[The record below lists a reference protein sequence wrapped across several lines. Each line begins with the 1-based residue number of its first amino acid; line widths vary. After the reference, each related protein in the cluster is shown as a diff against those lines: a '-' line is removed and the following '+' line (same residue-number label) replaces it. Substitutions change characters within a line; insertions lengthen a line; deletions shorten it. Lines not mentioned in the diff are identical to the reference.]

1 MVNEELENDV
11 LGFDPKDLDVN
22 NPQPSTTSNGGNP
35 NIYHCRPSE
44 AKSDD
49 GIYRSQIKI
58 IYAPRNLKKSVLE
71 QQSYT
76 IQDEKG
82 YLNLV
87 SSLTNNDKSCPIFKA
102 WKTCHFS
109 ENKILQNQAL
119 PVSKGGKGL
128 FDKRFARYVTIQV
141 MEDNNQ
147 PELVGKYMLWKCPK
161 VIWEAINAKQNR
173 QTYVGHYNIKD
184 YCNDYNIEYPTEP
197 TNVKYATEADWLK
210 TLSIKELNRYLT
222 LQTYCAVFG
231 NFIHPKYGSN
241 FHTARQLAIKV
252 EKAPYEVTENGRD
265 TVIYNKTLSV
275 DIETIDNKYFELQAI
290 HRDKQSEFNALRH
303 QFEVYR
309 DSKFT
314 QDQTEYDKKILEYKQ
329 RVTELSSQWQTKK
342 DELERECANMKI
354 VIPDALK
361 SIYDKVNRL
370 GK

>member
-1 MVNEELENDV
+1 MDNNFNSVFFGENGLTSTSAQHVKDMAGHYVDDLKQKLSSITFVNSNINIIGGENSTLVNKGWNEEELNSVNEILER
-11 LGFDPKDLDVN
+11 
-22 NPQPSTTSNGGNP
+22 
-35 NIYHCRPSE
+35 I
-44 AKSDD
+44 
-49 GIYRSQIKI
+49 SQ
-58 IYAPRNLKKSVLE
+58 A
-71 QQSYT
+71 
-76 IQDEKG
+76 
-82 YLNLV
+82 
-87 SSLTNNDKSCPIFKA
+87 
-102 WKTCHFS
+102 
-109 ENKILQNQAL
+109 QAL
-119 PVSKGGKGL
+119 QAWLG
-128 FDKRFARYVTIQV
+128 
-141 MEDNNQ
+141 
-147 PELVGKYMLWKCPK
+147 
-161 VIWEAINAKQNR
+161 EAINAKQNR

-241 FHTARQLAIKV
+241 FHTARELAIKV
-252 EKAPYEVTENGRD
+252 EKAPYEVVENGRD
-265 TVIYNKTLSV
+265 TVVYNKTLSV
-275 DIETIDNKYFELQAI
+275 DIETIDDKYFELQAI

-314 QDQTEYDKKILEYKQ
+314 QDQTEYDKKLLEYKQ
-329 RVTELSSQWQTKK
+329 RVTELSSQWQAKK
-342 DELERECANMKI
+342 DELERECANLKI

>member
-1 MVNEELENDV
+1 MDNNFNSVFFGENGLTSTSAQHVKDMAGHYVDDLKQKLSSITFVNSNINIIGGENSTLVNKGWNEEELNSVNEILER
-11 LGFDPKDLDVN
+11 
-22 NPQPSTTSNGGNP
+22 
-35 NIYHCRPSE
+35 I
-44 AKSDD
+44 
-49 GIYRSQIKI
+49 SQ
-58 IYAPRNLKKSVLE
+58 A
-71 QQSYT
+71 
-76 IQDEKG
+76 
-82 YLNLV
+82 
-87 SSLTNNDKSCPIFKA
+87 
-102 WKTCHFS
+102 
-109 ENKILQNQAL
+109 QAL
-119 PVSKGGKGL
+119 QAWLG
-128 FDKRFARYVTIQV
+128 
-141 MEDNNQ
+141 
-147 PELVGKYMLWKCPK
+147 
-161 VIWEAINAKQNR
+161 EAINAKQNR
-173 QTYVGHYNIKD
+173 QTYVGHHNIKD

-314 QDQTEYDKKILEYKQ
+314 QDQTEYDKKLLEYKQ
-329 RVTELSSQWQTKK
+329 RVTELSSQWQAKK
-342 DELERECANMKI
+342 DELERECANLKI

>member
-1 MVNEELENDV
+1 MDNNFNSVFFGENGLTSTSAQHVKDMAGHYVDDLKQKLSSITFVNSNINIIGGENSTLVNKGWNEEELNSVNEILER
-11 LGFDPKDLDVN
+11 
-22 NPQPSTTSNGGNP
+22 
-35 NIYHCRPSE
+35 I
-44 AKSDD
+44 
-49 GIYRSQIKI
+49 SQ
-58 IYAPRNLKKSVLE
+58 A
-71 QQSYT
+71 
-76 IQDEKG
+76 
-82 YLNLV
+82 
-87 SSLTNNDKSCPIFKA
+87 
-102 WKTCHFS
+102 
-109 ENKILQNQAL
+109 QAL
-119 PVSKGGKGL
+119 QAWLG
-128 FDKRFARYVTIQV
+128 
-141 MEDNNQ
+141 
-147 PELVGKYMLWKCPK
+147 
-161 VIWEAINAKQNR
+161 EAINAKQNR

-314 QDQTEYDKKILEYKQ
+314 QDQTEYDKKLLEYKQ
-329 RVTELSSQWQTKK
+329 RITELSSQWQTKK

>member
-1 MVNEELENDV
+1 MDNNFNSVFFGENGLTSTSAQHVKDMAGHYVDDLKQKLSSITFVNSNINIIGGENSTLVNKGWNEEELNSVNEILER
-11 LGFDPKDLDVN
+11 
-22 NPQPSTTSNGGNP
+22 
-35 NIYHCRPSE
+35 I
-44 AKSDD
+44 
-49 GIYRSQIKI
+49 SQ
-58 IYAPRNLKKSVLE
+58 A
-71 QQSYT
+71 
-76 IQDEKG
+76 
-82 YLNLV
+82 
-87 SSLTNNDKSCPIFKA
+87 
-102 WKTCHFS
+102 
-109 ENKILQNQAL
+109 QAL
-119 PVSKGGKGL
+119 QAWLG
-128 FDKRFARYVTIQV
+128 
-141 MEDNNQ
+141 
-147 PELVGKYMLWKCPK
+147 
-161 VIWEAINAKQNR
+161 EAINAKQNR

-342 DELERECANMKI
+342 DELERECANLKI

>member
-1 MVNEELENDV
+1 MDNNFNSVFFGENGLTSTSAQHVKDMAGHYVDDLKQKLSSITFVNSNINIIGGENSTLVNKGWNEEELNSVNEILER
-11 LGFDPKDLDVN
+11 
-22 NPQPSTTSNGGNP
+22 
-35 NIYHCRPSE
+35 I
-44 AKSDD
+44 
-49 GIYRSQIKI
+49 SQ
-58 IYAPRNLKKSVLE
+58 A
-71 QQSYT
+71 
-76 IQDEKG
+76 
-82 YLNLV
+82 
-87 SSLTNNDKSCPIFKA
+87 
-102 WKTCHFS
+102 
-109 ENKILQNQAL
+109 QAL
-119 PVSKGGKGL
+119 QAWLG
-128 FDKRFARYVTIQV
+128 
-141 MEDNNQ
+141 
-147 PELVGKYMLWKCPK
+147 
-161 VIWEAINAKQNR
+161 EAINAKQNR

-184 YCNDYNIEYPTEP
+184 YCNDYNIVYPTEP

-314 QDQTEYDKKILEYKQ
+314 QDQTEYDKKLLEYKQ
-329 RVTELSSQWQTKK
+329 RVTELSSQWQAKK
-342 DELERECANMKI
+342 DELERECANLKI

>member
-1 MVNEELENDV
+1 MDNNFNSVFFGENGLTSTSAQHVKDMAGHYVDDLKQKLSSITFVNSNINIIGGENSTLVNKGWNEEELNSVNEILER
-11 LGFDPKDLDVN
+11 
-22 NPQPSTTSNGGNP
+22 
-35 NIYHCRPSE
+35 I
-44 AKSDD
+44 
-49 GIYRSQIKI
+49 SQ
-58 IYAPRNLKKSVLE
+58 A
-71 QQSYT
+71 
-76 IQDEKG
+76 
-82 YLNLV
+82 
-87 SSLTNNDKSCPIFKA
+87 
-102 WKTCHFS
+102 
-109 ENKILQNQAL
+109 QAL
-119 PVSKGGKGL
+119 QAWLG
-128 FDKRFARYVTIQV
+128 
-141 MEDNNQ
+141 
-147 PELVGKYMLWKCPK
+147 
-161 VIWEAINAKQNR
+161 EAINAKQNR
-173 QTYVGHYNIKD
+173 QNYVVHYNIKD
-184 YCNDYNIEYPTEP
+184 YCNDNNIEYPTEP
-197 TNVKYATEADWLK
+197 TTVHYTTEADWLK

-241 FHTARQLAIKV
+241 FHTARELAIKV

-314 QDQTEYDKKILEYKQ
+314 QDQTEYDKKLLEYKQ

-342 DELERECANMKI
+342 DELERECANLKI

>member
-1 MVNEELENDV
+1 MDNNFNSVFFGENGLTSTSAQHVKDMAGHYVDDLKQKLSSITFVNSNINIIGGENSTLVNKGWNEEELNSVNEILER
-11 LGFDPKDLDVN
+11 
-22 NPQPSTTSNGGNP
+22 
-35 NIYHCRPSE
+35 I
-44 AKSDD
+44 
-49 GIYRSQIKI
+49 SQ
-58 IYAPRNLKKSVLE
+58 A
-71 QQSYT
+71 
-76 IQDEKG
+76 
-82 YLNLV
+82 
-87 SSLTNNDKSCPIFKA
+87 
-102 WKTCHFS
+102 
-109 ENKILQNQAL
+109 QAL
-119 PVSKGGKGL
+119 QAWLG
-128 FDKRFARYVTIQV
+128 
-141 MEDNNQ
+141 
-147 PELVGKYMLWKCPK
+147 
-161 VIWEAINAKQNR
+161 EAINAKQNR
-173 QTYVGHYNIKD
+173 QNYVVHYNIKD
-184 YCNDYNIEYPTEP
+184 YCNDNNIEYPTEP
-197 TNVKYATEADWLK
+197 TTVHYTTEADWLK

-241 FHTARQLAIKV
+241 FHTARELAIKV

-314 QDQTEYDKKILEYKQ
+314 QDQTEYDKKLLEYKQ
-329 RVTELSSQWQTKK
+329 RVTELSSQWQAKK
-342 DELERECANMKI
+342 DELERECANLKI

>member
-1 MVNEELENDV
+1 MDNNFNSVFFGENGLTSTSAQHVKDMAGHYVDDLKQKLSSITFVNSNINIIGGENSTLVNKGWNEEELNSVNEILER
-11 LGFDPKDLDVN
+11 
-22 NPQPSTTSNGGNP
+22 
-35 NIYHCRPSE
+35 I
-44 AKSDD
+44 
-49 GIYRSQIKI
+49 SQ
-58 IYAPRNLKKSVLE
+58 A
-71 QQSYT
+71 
-76 IQDEKG
+76 
-82 YLNLV
+82 
-87 SSLTNNDKSCPIFKA
+87 
-102 WKTCHFS
+102 
-109 ENKILQNQAL
+109 QAL
-119 PVSKGGKGL
+119 QAWLG
-128 FDKRFARYVTIQV
+128 
-141 MEDNNQ
+141 
-147 PELVGKYMLWKCPK
+147 
-161 VIWEAINAKQNR
+161 EAINAKQNR

-197 TNVKYATEADWLK
+197 TNVQYATEADWLK

-314 QDQTEYDKKILEYKQ
+314 QDQTEYDKKLLEYKQ
-329 RVTELSSQWQTKK
+329 RVTELSSQWQAKK

>member
-1 MVNEELENDV
+1 MDNNFNSVFFGENGLTSTSAQHVKDMAGHYVDDLKQKLSSITFVNSNINIIGGENSTLVNKGWNNDELNSVNEILER
-11 LGFDPKDLDVN
+11 
-22 NPQPSTTSNGGNP
+22 
-35 NIYHCRPSE
+35 I
-44 AKSDD
+44 
-49 GIYRSQIKI
+49 SQ
-58 IYAPRNLKKSVLE
+58 A
-71 QQSYT
+71 
-76 IQDEKG
+76 
-82 YLNLV
+82 
-87 SSLTNNDKSCPIFKA
+87 
-102 WKTCHFS
+102 
-109 ENKILQNQAL
+109 QAL
-119 PVSKGGKGL
+119 QAWLG
-128 FDKRFARYVTIQV
+128 
-141 MEDNNQ
+141 
-147 PELVGKYMLWKCPK
+147 
-161 VIWEAINAKQNR
+161 EAINAKQNR
-173 QTYVGHYNIKD
+173 QNYVGHYNIKD

-314 QDQTEYDKKILEYKQ
+314 QDQTEYDKKLLEYKQ
-329 RVTELSSQWQTKK
+329 LVTELSSQWQTKK

>member
-1 MVNEELENDV
+1 MDNNFNSVFFGENGLTQTSAQHVKDMAGHYVDDLKQKLSSITFVNSNINIIGGENSTLVNKGWNEEELNSVNEILER
-11 LGFDPKDLDVN
+11 
-22 NPQPSTTSNGGNP
+22 
-35 NIYHCRPSE
+35 I
-44 AKSDD
+44 
-49 GIYRSQIKI
+49 SQ
-58 IYAPRNLKKSVLE
+58 A
-71 QQSYT
+71 
-76 IQDEKG
+76 
-82 YLNLV
+82 
-87 SSLTNNDKSCPIFKA
+87 
-102 WKTCHFS
+102 
-109 ENKILQNQAL
+109 QAL
-119 PVSKGGKGL
+119 QAWLG
-128 FDKRFARYVTIQV
+128 
-141 MEDNNQ
+141 
-147 PELVGKYMLWKCPK
+147 
-161 VIWEAINAKQNR
+161 EAINAKQNR

-314 QDQTEYDKKILEYKQ
+314 QDQTEYDKKLLEYKQ

-342 DELERECANMKI
+342 DELERECANLKI

>member
-1 MVNEELENDV
+1 MDNNFNSVFFGENGLTSTSAQHVKDMAGHYVDDLKQKLSSITFVNSNINIIGGENSTLVNKGWNEEELNSVNEILER
-11 LGFDPKDLDVN
+11 
-22 NPQPSTTSNGGNP
+22 
-35 NIYHCRPSE
+35 I
-44 AKSDD
+44 
-49 GIYRSQIKI
+49 SQ
-58 IYAPRNLKKSVLE
+58 A
-71 QQSYT
+71 
-76 IQDEKG
+76 
-82 YLNLV
+82 
-87 SSLTNNDKSCPIFKA
+87 
-102 WKTCHFS
+102 
-109 ENKILQNQAL
+109 QAL
-119 PVSKGGKGL
+119 QAWLG
-128 FDKRFARYVTIQV
+128 
-141 MEDNNQ
+141 
-147 PELVGKYMLWKCPK
+147 
-161 VIWEAINAKQNR
+161 EAINAKQNR

-314 QDQTEYDKKILEYKQ
+314 QDQTEYDKKLLEYKQ

-342 DELERECANMKI
+342 DELERECANLKI

>member
-1 MVNEELENDV
+1 MDNNFNSVFFGENGLTSTSAQHVKDMAGHYVDDLKQKLSSITFVNSNINIIGGENSTLVNKGWNEEELNSVNEILER
-11 LGFDPKDLDVN
+11 
-22 NPQPSTTSNGGNP
+22 
-35 NIYHCRPSE
+35 I
-44 AKSDD
+44 
-49 GIYRSQIKI
+49 SQ
-58 IYAPRNLKKSVLE
+58 A
-71 QQSYT
+71 
-76 IQDEKG
+76 
-82 YLNLV
+82 
-87 SSLTNNDKSCPIFKA
+87 
-102 WKTCHFS
+102 
-109 ENKILQNQAL
+109 QAL
-119 PVSKGGKGL
+119 QAWLG
-128 FDKRFARYVTIQV
+128 
-141 MEDNNQ
+141 
-147 PELVGKYMLWKCPK
+147 
-161 VIWEAINAKQNR
+161 EAINAKQNR

-197 TNVKYATEADWLK
+197 TSVQYATEADWLK

-314 QDQTEYDKKILEYKQ
+314 QDQTEYDKKLLEYKQ

-342 DELERECANMKI
+342 DELERECANLKI

>member
-1 MVNEELENDV
+1 MELKSVFLGENGLTTTSAQHVKDMAGHYVDDLKQKLSSITFVNSNINIIGGENSTLVNKGWNEEELNSVNEILER
-11 LGFDPKDLDVN
+11 
-22 NPQPSTTSNGGNP
+22 
-35 NIYHCRPSE
+35 I
-44 AKSDD
+44 
-49 GIYRSQIKI
+49 SQ
-58 IYAPRNLKKSVLE
+58 A
-71 QQSYT
+71 
-76 IQDEKG
+76 
-82 YLNLV
+82 
-87 SSLTNNDKSCPIFKA
+87 
-102 WKTCHFS
+102 
-109 ENKILQNQAL
+109 QAL
-119 PVSKGGKGL
+119 QAWLG
-128 FDKRFARYVTIQV
+128 
-141 MEDNNQ
+141 
-147 PELVGKYMLWKCPK
+147 
-161 VIWEAINAKQNR
+161 EAINAKQNR
-173 QTYVGHYNIKD
+173 QTYVEHYNIKD

-197 TNVKYATEADWLK
+197 TNVKHATEADWLK

-231 NFIHPKYGSN
+231 NFIHPKCGSN

-342 DELERECANMKI
+342 DELKRECANLKI

>member
-1 MVNEELENDV
+1 MDNNFNSVFFGENGLTSTSAQHVKDMAGHYVDDLKQKLSSITFVNSNINIIGGENSTLVNKGWNEEELNSVNEILER
-11 LGFDPKDLDVN
+11 
-22 NPQPSTTSNGGNP
+22 
-35 NIYHCRPSE
+35 I
-44 AKSDD
+44 
-49 GIYRSQIKI
+49 SQ
-58 IYAPRNLKKSVLE
+58 A
-71 QQSYT
+71 
-76 IQDEKG
+76 
-82 YLNLV
+82 
-87 SSLTNNDKSCPIFKA
+87 
-102 WKTCHFS
+102 
-109 ENKILQNQAL
+109 QAL
-119 PVSKGGKGL
+119 QAWLG
-128 FDKRFARYVTIQV
+128 
-141 MEDNNQ
+141 
-147 PELVGKYMLWKCPK
+147 
-161 VIWEAINAKQNR
+161 EAINAKQNR

>member
-1 MVNEELENDV
+1 MDNNFNSVFFGENGLTSTSAQHVKDMAGHYVDDLKQKLSSITFVNSNINIIGGENSTLVNKGWNEEELNSVNEILER
-11 LGFDPKDLDVN
+11 
-22 NPQPSTTSNGGNP
+22 
-35 NIYHCRPSE
+35 I
-44 AKSDD
+44 
-49 GIYRSQIKI
+49 SQ
-58 IYAPRNLKKSVLE
+58 A
-71 QQSYT
+71 
-76 IQDEKG
+76 
-82 YLNLV
+82 
-87 SSLTNNDKSCPIFKA
+87 
-102 WKTCHFS
+102 
-109 ENKILQNQAL
+109 QAL
-119 PVSKGGKGL
+119 QAWLG
-128 FDKRFARYVTIQV
+128 
-141 MEDNNQ
+141 
-147 PELVGKYMLWKCPK
+147 
-161 VIWEAINAKQNR
+161 EAINAKQNR

-314 QDQTEYDKKILEYKQ
+314 QDQTEYDKKLLEYKQ
-329 RVTELSSQWQTKK
+329 RVTELSSQWQAKK
-342 DELERECANMKI
+342 DELERECANLKI
-354 VIPDALK
+354 AIPDALK